1 MFAFWYI
8 VFGLAA
14 LLVAMIIYFEI
25 DRRRYNKDEQ
35 KRVEEEYKRL
45 STVYADVYKDY
56 PRYYLVRPEPYDS
69 NARDWHIAIVVGLL
83 IGLLLICAVGSIC
96 ATHEVNALLCEYDA
110 LRQLADSRQDFD
122 KIAITQRIIDYNT
135 KVAGI
140 TARLQTYKDW
150 SIYIGTNA
158 DALQFIVF

>member
-69 NARDWHIAIVVGLL
+69 TARDWHIGFTITLL
-83 IGLLLICAVGSIC
+83 VFFLMICIAGTIT
-96 ATHEVNALLCEYDA
+96 ATHEINRLLCEYDT
-110 LRQLADSRQDFD
+110 LHQLANSQQDFD
-122 KIAITQRIIDYNT
+122 KIAITQRIVDYNAR
-135 KVAGI
+135 VAEI
-140 TARLQTYKDW
+140 TASLQTYGSW
-150 SIYIGTNA
+150 SRYIGTNA
-158 DALQFIVF
+158 DALQYIVF